1 MIETYLSP
9 RARAVLQHLK
19 EQHENGLAERGMPY
33 GVRVTHGQMPKLDG
47 QQIQVRTLRG
57 LEDKDLAEELVAS
70 GVFRITALG
79 LQLLQKSEAR
89 PHE

>member
-1 MIETYLSP
+1 M
-9 RARAVLQHLK
+9 
-19 EQHENGLAERGMPY
+19 
-33 GVRVTHGQMPKLDG
+33 
-47 QQIQVRTLRG
+47 RTLRG